1 MNELY
6 VRIATHADEIARHIL
21 NMLESVFG
29 YLLFSI
35 SMVISFIVGEKVAF
49 TIIGLAVFADFILGI
64 ATSLKNKKFGRS
76 RLVQDT
82 FIKIIVYSIPLILVG
97 LSGRMFH
104 DWNIVFYALCALA
117 TACELWSITA
127 HLLILAPNMPFLKLL
142 RFQLQDEIKS
152 KTGKDINDI
161 QDETK

>member
-1 MNELY
+1 MNEFLL
-6 VRIATHADEIARHIL
+6 RISISSCKIAKHIQ

-29 YLLFSI
+29 YLLFSV
-35 SMVISFIVGEKVAF
+35 SMVSGFIVGEKVAF
-49 TIIGLAVFADFILGI
+49 TIIGLAVFCDFILGI
-64 ATSLKNKKFGRS
+64 ATSLKNKKFGKS

-82 FIKIIVYSIPLILVG
+82 FIKIIVYGIPLVLVG
-97 LSGRMFH
+97 LSGKMFH

-152 KTGKDINDI
+152 KTGKDISDI
-161 QDETK
+161 QDETE